1 MVGCSSTC
9 KESFSVGPDGQM
21 LERGRWRL
29 IKDSQFF
36 FDTVQ
41 VVQPRNEA
49 ASPETRYKGWKMK
62 KIYHLSSIVPSSTG
76 SLPVRLAHGRADA
89 GVQAGHGHQALRVHQ
104 GLHHRRQAG
113 SLDTLDVRPCELWPG
128 LKTTVLASRTSN
140 HTLTHNS
147 ARRSTDLPEIT
158 NGRLK
163 KYL

>member
-21 LERGRWRL
+21 LERGRWRM
-29 IKDSQFF
+29 IKNSQFF

-62 KIYHLSSIVPSSTG
+62 KIYHLSSIVPSTG
-76 SLPVRLAHGRADA
+76 SLPLRLAHGRADA
-89 GVQAGHGHQALRVHQ
+89 GVQAGHGHHALRVHQ

-113 SLDTLDVRPCELWPG
+113 SLVTLDVRPWELWLG
-128 LKTTVLASRTSN
+128 LKSIVLASRTF
-140 HTLTHNS
+140 TEAPTHYW
-147 ARRSTDLPEIT
+147 ARRSTEKPEIK
-158 NGRLK
+158 NGQFWMFP
-163 KYL
+163 

>member
-29 IKDSQFF
+29 TENFQFF

-62 KIYHLSSIVPSSTG
+62 KINHLSSIVPSTG
-76 SLPVRLAHGRADA
+76 SLPLRLAHGRADA

-104 GLHHRRQAG
+104 GLHHRQQAG
-113 SLDTLDVRPCELWPG
+113 SLDTLDNQPWELWPG

-140 HTLTHNS
+140 HTTTLKS

-163 KYL
+163 IYL